1 MGRGRNRSKSKIDK
15 KMNAKFSLDKLLLI
29 IKHPEQHDD
38 RLIRSASSHYVK
50 ISRRNR
56 MPLNAEAK
64 LLICKKCAAP
74 RLYGSNTRV
83 RISNGQ
89 KIITCL
95 ECADIRRLGG
105 GPKSHRQTKS
115 NYFSTVTLMNR

>member
-1 MGRGRNRSKSKIDK
+1 MGRGRTRSKSKIDK

-64 LLICKKCAAP
+64 LLICKKCTAP

-95 ECADIRRLGG
+95 ECADIRRFGG
-105 GPKSHRQTKS
+105 GPKSHRRL
-115 NYFSTVTLMNR
+115 N

>member
-1 MGRGRNRSKSKIDK
+1 MGRGRNRSKSKVDK
-15 KMNAKFSLDKLLLI
+15 KMSAKFSLNKLMLI
-29 IKHPEQHDD
+29 IKHPKEHDE

-56 MPLNAEAK
+56 MPLSVEAK
-64 LLICKKCAAP
+64 LLICKKCATP
-74 RLYGSNTRV
+74 RLYGVNTRV

-105 GPKSHRQTKS
+105 GPKSHRRQNQAT
-115 NYFSTVTLMNR
+115 FDGHLDE